1 MKRLYESILDD
12 EGVLVNK
19 ATNTYSNWLLT
30 LKELMITNTS
40 EKDILE
46 FLNNSKPIKNIIK
59 DLFNNTKNVYW
70 EVSKKDGMSICRLY
84 GGSLRSVNKN
94 SYIILI
100 KQIISKRIVIS
111 ISPYNYLLKSI
122 ADNVNKNVL
131 DNLNNLFVYLGAN
144 GVNKSTKSL
153 FYI

>member
-12 EGVLVNK
+12 EEVLVNK
-19 ATNTYSNWLLT
+19 ATNTYSNWLLV
-30 LKELMITNTS
+30 LKELMITDAP

-70 EVSKKDGMSICRLY
+70 EVSKKDGMSTCRLY
-84 GGSLRSVNKN
+84 GDSIRSINKS
-94 SYIILI
+94 SYPLLI
-100 KQIISKRIVIS
+100 RQINSKRIIIS
-111 ISPYNYLLKSI
+111 FSSYNFLLKSVANNI
-122 ADNVNKNVL
+122 NKNVFDDL
-131 DNLNNLFVYLGAN
+131 KNLFVYLGAKS
-144 GVNKSTKSL
+144 VNNSKFM